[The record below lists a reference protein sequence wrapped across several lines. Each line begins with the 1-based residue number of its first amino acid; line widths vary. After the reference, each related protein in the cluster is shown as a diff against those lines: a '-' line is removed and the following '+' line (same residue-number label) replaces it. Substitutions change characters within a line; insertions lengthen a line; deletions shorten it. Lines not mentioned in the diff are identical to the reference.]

1 MRALRYIAA
10 ILVLAIGFHLA
21 TIWLMP
27 RVLLAGLTTSL
38 QIDGTPL
45 NALVHLDRRSADDR
59 AIVRPS
65 PDMLYSICLYDLSAG
80 PIRIATAGMPETY
93 WSLSG
98 FAANTDNFF
107 VVNDRQAG
115 GRPVDILIN
124 HRAQAREQR
133 QGLRRGQGQSGGGA
147 DYYSPSMRGVILL
160 RMVIENDLDL
170 PALDVARASVVCQPA
185 M

>member
-10 ILVLAIGFHLA
+10 ILVLASGFHLA
-21 TIWLMP
+21 SIWLMP
-27 RVLLAGLTTSL
+27 RVMLAGFTTTL

-45 NALVHLDRRSADDR
+45 NTMIHPDRRSADDR
-59 AIVRPS
+59 TIVRPS
-65 PDMLYSICLYDLSAG
+65 PDMFYSICLFDLSAG
-80 PIRIATAGMPETY
+80 PVRIATASMPGTY

-115 GRPVDILIN
+115 GRPIDILIN
-124 HRAQAREQR
+124 HR
-133 QGLRRGQGQSGGGA
+133 GQGRAQGGSGA

-160 RMVIENDLDL
+160 RMLIEDDLDMSM
-170 PALDVARASVVCQPA
+170 LDGARHNVVCRPA
-185 M
+185 K